1 MQRTQEERPSS
12 LGVVRPKRAE
22 ADVDERVLA
31 GRYEL
36 SAQLARGGV
45 GTVWR
50 ATDLVLD
57 REVAVKELRLPGDV
71 SADERASLLSRT
83 TQEARVAAQLT
94 HYNVVEIYDVVNED
108 GRPWIVMELVVAR
121 TLAEIVEVAGPLP
134 HQRVAE
140 IGLQLIS
147 ALQTAHEQS
156 IVHRDVKPENVM
168 ISADGRVVLTDFG
181 LAVWSGESSL
191 SSSGRI
197 IGSPHYIPPERA
209 RAGTVGSSSDLWSLG
224 ATLYTAVQGNPP
236 YDRKGYIAILRGEE
250 LGDPPV
256 ASNAGPLRPVLE
268 GLLRPVPEDRLTAEN
283 TAKMLRIAALAP
295 VSSVTAE
302 EYGETAGEA
311 EGRLTGATDH
321 PGTTGAGDAHGADQ
335 PEDEAEATEAD
346 DSAREQLRASATQFT
361 NSLQESVSSLSD
373 SVHSS
378 MSSAFYRGTHARP
391 EAVSP
396 LLSSIRDST
405 DSLGLTSSGRH
416 RTRHRRSI
424 IAAVIGSVVLLL
436 TIVVVGLLVA

>member
-1 MQRTQEERPSS
+1 M
-12 LGVVRPKRAE
+12 
-22 ADVDERVLA
+22 DERVLA
-31 GRYEL
+31 GRYQL
-36 SAQLARGGV
+36 TAQLARGGV
-45 GTVWR
+45 GIVWR

-71 SADERASLLSRT
+71 SEAERVSLLSRT

-121 TLAEIVEVAGPLP
+121 TLAEIIEVAGPLP

-168 ISADGRVVLTDFG
+168 ISEDGRVVLTDFG

-191 SSSGRI
+191 TNSGRI

-209 RAGTVGSSSDLWSLG
+209 RAGTVGSASDLWSLG
-224 ATLYTAVQGNPP
+224 ATLYTAVEGHPP

-250 LGDPPV
+250 LDDPPP
-256 ASNAGPLRPVLE
+256 ASSAGPLRPLLE
-268 GLLRPVPEDRLTAEN
+268 GLLRPDPEDRLTAQN
-283 TAKMLRIAALAP
+283 AAKMLRIAALAP
-295 VSSVTAE
+295 ATSVLE
-302 EYGETAGEA
+302 SEDGQ
-311 EGRLTGATDH
+311 D
-321 PGTTGAGDAHGADQ
+321 PDDVHGAD
-335 PEDEAEATEAD
+335 DSGAAD
-346 DSAREQLRASATQFT
+346 AGTSGNDGQRDVWRASATQFT
-361 NSLQESVSSLSD
+361 TSVQESVSSLSD
-373 SVHSS
+373 SVQSS
-378 MSSAFYRGTHARP
+378 VSSALYRGSHERRP
-391 EAVSP
+391 EAVNP

-405 DSLGLTSSGRH
+405 DSLGLTSSGKH
-416 RTRHRRSI
+416 RTRHRRGV
-424 IAAVIGSVVLLL
+424 IAVVALSLLLLL
-436 TIVVVGLLVA
+436 TMVVGLLVS